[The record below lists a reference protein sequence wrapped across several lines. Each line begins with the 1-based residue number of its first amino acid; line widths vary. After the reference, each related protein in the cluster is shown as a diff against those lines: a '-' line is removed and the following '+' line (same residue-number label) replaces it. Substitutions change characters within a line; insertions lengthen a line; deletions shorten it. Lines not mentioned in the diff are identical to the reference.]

1 MPIEYE
7 RKGRVGYFTIRNGT
21 VNPMT
26 PSMHKQLYEAMIGF
40 LADDEVRVGIM
51 TGAGDRAFS
60 AGDDIKSPYAKF
72 DTPME
77 ELQHYLSPKH
87 RVQKGEPD
95 SFMWSRDVLMLDRFK
110 PIVAAVRGYCL
121 GQGMIYLSHLTDIR
135 VASEDAKFGFP
146 EIAYGMGGA
155 GGSTRFSRY
164 VPHTVAME
172 MLLTGDPLSAQDA
185 LRANLVNAV
194 VPSDNVLEKAE
205 EYAHRIARHPLLA
218 IRIEMEASMRAMDM
232 SRTEALDY
240 VKTLYRMQRL
250 AYGGEERVGQFLYK
264 SEEQPAS

>member
-7 RKGRVGYFTIRNGT
+7 RRGRVGYFTIRNGS

-26 PSMHKQLYEAMIGF
+26 PTMHKELYEAMNVF

-51 TGAGDRAFS
+51 SGAGDRAFS

-77 ELQHYLSPKH
+77 ELQYYLSPKH
-87 RVQKGEPD
+87 RVRSGDPE
-95 SFMWSRDVLMLDRFK
+95 SFMWSRDVLALERFK

-121 GQGMIYLSHLTDIR
+121 GQGMLYLSHLTDIR

-155 GGSTRFSRY
+155 GGSTRFSRF

-185 LRANLVNAV
+185 LRVNLVNAV
-194 VPSDNVLEKAE
+194 VPSEKVMERAQ
-205 EYAHRIARHPLLA
+205 EYAERIARHPPLA
-218 IRIEMEASMRAMDM
+218 VRIEMEASLRAMDM
-232 SRTEALDY
+232 TRQEALDY
-240 VKTLYRMQRL
+240 VKMLYRMQRL
-250 AYGGEERVGQFLYK
+250 AYGGEERVEKFLYK
-264 SEEQPAS
+264 SEEKSLG

>member
-1 MPIEYE
+1 
-7 RKGRVGYFTIRNGT
+7 
-21 VNPMT
+21 
-26 PSMHKQLYEAMIGF
+26 MIAV

-51 TGAGDRAFS
+51 AGAGERAFS

-87 RVQKGEPD
+87 RVREGEPD
-95 SFMWSRDVLMLDRFK
+95 SFMWSRDVLALERFK

-194 VPSDNVLEKAE
+194 VPSEKVLEKAE
-205 EYAHRIARHPLLA
+205 EYADRIARHPLLA
-218 IRIEMEASMRAMDM
+218 VRIEMEASMRAMDM
-232 SRTEALDY
+232 SRQEALDY

-250 AYGGEERVGQFLYK
+250 AYGGEERVEKFLYK
-264 SEEQPAS
+264 SEENVAG